1 LAACS
6 DEGIN
11 FLEVEEFAMVAE
23 RTAEGIAARWI
34 GSMGGGGLGMEQPVI
49 ECMLHAQLKY
59 LLIKEDC

>member
-1 LAACS
+1 
-6 DEGIN
+6 
-11 FLEVEEFAMVAE
+11 MVAE